1 MSTGRAIAT
10 TMTGSA
16 TCKPRLTSSFPGSPV
31 LWAGSFTTILC
42 ALLVAILVAFPPA
55 LSEAGGVPGDKALLA
70 AREAFFAGD
79 RARLARQAEKARGHV
94 LAPYVDFWQLRLRL
108 EEAAPGEVRGFLDR
122 HKGTV
127 LAEQLRRDWLRLLGK
142 NGQWELFRQEY
153 PALAKPDPEVA
164 CYALQGRLYDQRDDL
179 LAGIKPFWRAPR
191 PLPEGCASVADALLQ
206 SGDLTP
212 RDLRERFRLLV
223 RSNLMTEAERISE
236 RLPADQAPRASQI
249 ESVAKGP
256 ARFLERPEAG
266 GGKAAWRELVI
277 VALARLAQSDPQI
290 AVSSW
295 NDKLRERFPLEDRQ
309 YVWAMLA
316 TQGAR
321 RHLPEAVDWFKET
334 GAAALSEEQLAWR
347 ARIALRQENWQE
359 VRAAIEH
366 MSPPVCNE
374 PTWIYWLGR
383 SLCALGV
390 QEDGQR
396 LLGQIAGEHH
406 FYGQLAA
413 EELGMPLTIPPKAGP
428 PTKAELA
435 EATARGGLK
444 RALALY
450 RLGLR
455 NEATTEWMWT
465 IRTMDDRSLLAAAEL
480 ARRNGIWDR
489 AINTADK
496 TVALH
501 DFTMRYP
508 APYGDVLAEQSRV
521 RKLDQ
526 PWVLGLV
533 RQESRFIAD
542 AKSPAGATGLMQ
554 LLPSTARWVAG
565 KIGMKGF
572 HPSRVAQPRVNV
584 ALGTFYLRHVLG
596 GFDGNPVLA
605 AAAYNAGPGRARRWC
620 DAKPLEGAIYVE
632 TIPFEETRQYVKKV
646 MANTVYYDA
655 LSGGERRSL
664 KSRLGTIA
672 GAGSNGR

>member
-1 MSTGRAIAT
+1 MRDRWIPSI
-10 TMTGSA
+10 
-16 TCKPRLTSSFPGSPV
+16 
-31 LWAGSFTTILC
+31 C
-42 ALLVAILVAFPPA
+42 ALIAAILVAFLPA
-55 LSEAGGVPGDKALLA
+55 VSEAGRSSGDKALLA
-70 AREAFFAGD
+70 ARDAYFAGD
-79 RARLARQAEKARGHV
+79 RAKLARHAEKTRGHV
-94 LAPYVDFWQLRLRL
+94 LESHVRFWQLRLRL
-108 EEAAPGEVRGFLDR
+108 EEAAPGEVREFLDR
-122 HKGTV
+122 NAGTL
-127 LAEQLRRDWLRLLGK
+127 LAEQLRREWLRSLGK
-142 NGQWELFRQEY
+142 TKQWELFRQEY
-153 PALAKPDPEVA
+153 PALVREDPDVA
-164 CYALQGRLYDQRDDL
+164 CYALQERWPAERDSV

-191 PLPEGCASVADALLQ
+191 ALPEGCAAVAEAMLL

-212 RDLRERFRLLV
+212 RDLRGRFRLLV
-223 RSNLMTEAERISE
+223 QANLLTEADRIAG

-249 ESVAKGP
+249 DRAARNPAVFLQGSEAEAKT
-256 ARFLERPEAG
+256 AAG
-266 GGKAAWRELVI
+266 RELVI
-277 VALARLAQSDPQI
+277 VALARLAQSDLQM

-295 NDKLRERFPLEDRQ
+295 SGRLREHFPLEDRQ

-316 TQGAR
+316 NRGAH
-321 RHLPEAVDWFKET
+321 RHLPEAVAWFREA
-334 GAAALSEEQLAWR
+334 GEAPLSEEQLAWR
-347 ARIALRQENWQE
+347 ARIALRQKNWRE
-359 VRAAIEH
+359 VRSAIER

-383 SLCALGV
+383 SLCALG
-390 QEDGQR
+390 EREEGQR
-396 LLGQIAGEHH
+396 LLGRIAGEHH

-413 EELGMPLTIPPKAGP
+413 EELEMPFTIPAKPPP
-428 PTKAELA
+428 PTKAELT
-435 EATARGGLK
+435 EAAARLK

-455 NEATTEWMWT
+455 SEATVEWTWT
-465 IRTMDDRSLLAAAEL
+465 IRTMDDRALLAASEL
-480 ARRNGIWDR
+480 ARLNGIWDR

-521 RKLDQ
+521 RNLDA

-542 AKSPAGATGLMQ
+542 AKSPAGAKGLMQ
-554 LLPSTARWVAG
+554 LLPSTARWVAR

-572 HPSRVAQPRVNV
+572 HPSRVSQPRVNV
-584 ALGTFYLRHVLG
+584 ALGTFYLGHVLG
-596 GFDGNPVLA
+596 GFDGSPVLA

-646 MANTVYYDA
+646 MANTLYYHA

-664 KSRLGTIA
+664 TSRLGTIA
-672 GAGSNGR
+672 GAGANNKESGGREDPNGEGDPALR

>member
-1 MSTGRAIAT
+1 
-10 TMTGSA
+10 
-16 TCKPRLTSSFPGSPV
+16 
-31 LWAGSFTTILC
+31 
-42 ALLVAILVAFPPA
+42 
-55 LSEAGGVPGDKALLA
+55 
-70 AREAFFAGD
+70 
-79 RARLARQAEKARGHV
+79 
-94 LAPYVDFWQLRLRL
+94 
-108 EEAAPGEVRGFLDR
+108 
-122 HKGTV
+122 
-127 LAEQLRRDWLRLLGK
+127 
-142 NGQWELFRQEY
+142 
-153 PALAKPDPEVA
+153 
-164 CYALQGRLYDQRDDL
+164 
-179 LAGIKPFWRAPR
+179 
-191 PLPEGCASVADALLQ
+191 
-206 SGDLTP
+206 
-212 RDLRERFRLLV
+212 
-223 RSNLMTEAERISE
+223 
-236 RLPADQAPRASQI
+236 
-249 ESVAKGP
+249 
-256 ARFLERPEAG
+256 
-266 GGKAAWRELVI
+266 
-277 VALARLAQSDPQI
+277 
-290 AVSSW
+290 
-295 NDKLRERFPLEDRQ
+295 
-309 YVWAMLA
+309 
-316 TQGAR
+316 
-321 RHLPEAVDWFKET
+321 
-334 GAAALSEEQLAWR
+334 
-347 ARIALRQENWQE
+347 
-359 VRAAIEH
+359 
-366 MSPPVCNE
+366 
-374 PTWIYWLGR
+374 
-383 SLCALGV
+383 
-390 QEDGQR
+390 
-396 LLGQIAGEHH
+396 
-406 FYGQLAA
+406 
-413 EELGMPLTIPPKAGP
+413 MPLTIPPKAGP